1 MPSKNKVNLMT
12 VFLSAL
18 GVVLVGAVIYYLSS
32 PANQAEANIALKH
45 KDAAVVDL
53 GRAIYAENCASCHGV
68 ALEGQANWQQRDA
81 DGYLPAPPHD
91 ETGHT
96 WHHPDSY
103 LFLMTKYG
111 IEEMIG
117 KSYPNNMP
125 AYEDKLTDE
134 EILAVLSYIKST
146 WSGRIQ
152 RQHDQINA
160 RPKHNR
166 KIVTMFENLFWQQL
180 SVAPDSRISK
190 LPTSQTVG

>member
-1 MPSKNKVNLMT
+1 MSNKNKVKF
-12 VFLSAL
+12 VYAFLSAL
-18 GVVLVGAVIYYLSS
+18 GILLVGVVIYYFSS
-32 PANQAEANIALKH
+32 PANEAAASIALKH
-45 KDAAVVDL
+45 NDVAVVDL
-53 GRAIYAENCASCHGV
+53 GQVVYAENCASCHGV
-68 ALEGQANWQQRDA
+68 ALEGQANWRQRDA

-117 KSYPNNMP
+117 KTYPNNMP
-125 AYEDKLTDE
+125 AYKDKLMDE

-146 WSGRIQ
+146 WSGRTQ

-160 RPKHNR
+160 R
-166 KIVTMFENLFWQQL
+166 
-180 SVAPDSRISK
+180 SK
-190 LPTSQTVG
+190 AQ

>member
-1 MPSKNKVNLMT
+1 MSNKNKANLMP

-18 GVVLVGAVIYYLSS
+18 GVLLVGAVIYYLSS
-32 PANQAEANIALKH
+32 PANEAEANIALKH

-53 GRAIYAENCASCHGV
+53 GRVVYAENCASCHGV
-68 ALEGQANWQQRDA
+68 VLEGQANWRQRDA
-81 DGYLPAPPHD
+81 EGYLPAPPHD
-91 ETGHT
+91 EGGHT

-125 AYEDKLTDE
+125 VFEDKLTDD
-134 EILAVLSYIKST
+134 EIIAALSYIKST

-152 RQHDQINA
+152 LKHDQINA
-160 RPKHNR
+160 RTKAH
-166 KIVTMFENLFWQQL
+166 
-180 SVAPDSRISK
+180 
-190 LPTSQTVG
+190 

>member
-1 MPSKNKVNLMT
+1 MSNKNSVNLIL

-18 GVVLVGAVIYYLSS
+18 GVVLVGAVIYYLLS
-32 PANQAEANIALKH
+32 PANEAEANVALKH
-45 KDAAVVDL
+45 KDAVVVDL
-53 GRAIYAENCASCHGV
+53 GRAVYAENCVSCHGV
-68 ALEGQANWQQRDA
+68 ALEGQAKWRQRDT

-96 WHHPDSY
+96 WHHSDSY

-134 EILAVLSYIKST
+134 EILAALSYIKST
-146 WSGRIQ
+146 WSGPIQ
-152 RQHDQINA
+152 HQHDQINA
-160 RPKHNR
+160 RAR
-166 KIVTMFENLFWQQL
+166 AQ
-180 SVAPDSRISK
+180 
-190 LPTSQTVG
+190 